1 MGRRMLAGAIP
12 ALLFLLAAW
21 PAPEATADQSELSP
35 GDVKRMAAR
44 IDALIAEALSAKG
57 LKPNPL
63 APEEVVARRTYLAVA
78 GRIPTGAELRDYL
91 RDPSTEKSYRL
102 VDALLASPAYA
113 SHNFNWWADL
123 LRTRGRLAQQTS
135 GEPYMHWLK
144 ESLARN
150 KPYDDMVRE
159 LLSAEGPAHKR
170 GNGATGYYMR
180 DRNMPED
187 NMSNTIR
194 VFLGSRVEC
203 AQCHNHPFD
212 KWTQKQYF
220 EMVAFTGGI
229 QYQQN
234 PRQDRRLLQLAEK
247 AREKWGRNGQRA
259 LFRTLQPVSIG
270 IYGAGTGAAQLPK
283 DYQYDNG
290 SPNELVEAT
299 PIFDPPVFLDVALP
313 AEAPTARRGRGR
325 RGNVRLPEID
335 SRRLFAEW
343 ITSPRNERFAT
354 VIANRMWKKLFG
366 RGLIEPVD
374 DMKDDTVASSP
385 ELMAHLRDLMVQLDF
400 DVKAFQRVLL
410 YTKTWRREACTPADG
425 PGNAADLRGPA
436 LQRMSAEQA
445 WDSLLTLVVDDL
457 DGKLQPALSMRAEF
471 VYRQYES
478 LADASDDEILE
489 QTGRL
494 VLRYTD
500 PEEFRKQQQAQR
512 TRQAAVRRQMQQ
524 EARELYQEYNRAR
537 RRKDEDAMLRIADQL
552 REKGLPVPGERRG
565 AGAGRGIR
573 DLARASDLP
582 SPAPDGHLLRE
593 LGQSE
598 RELIQESHT
607 DPTVPQILALL
618 NSFLEQRL
626 LMNRDAL
633 LMRDLADAGNGKS
646 RLDTA
651 FLAVLGRKPTATERR
666 DWEKDLS
673 RGGDKAVRDLVW
685 TLVNSHEFLFIQ

>member
-1 MGRRMLAGAIP
+1 MLAGGIP

-21 PAPEATADQSELSP
+21 PSGEAAADQTGL
-35 GDVKRMAAR
+35 DRAAVKRMAAR
-44 IDALIAEALSAKG
+44 IDALVAEALAEKG

-78 GRIPTGAELRDYL
+78 GRIPTGDELRAYKKA
-91 RDPSTEKSYRL
+91 SSSEKSYHL
-102 VDALLASPAYA
+102 VDGLLGSPAYV

-123 LRTRGRLAQQTS
+123 LRTRGRLAQRTS

-144 ESLARN
+144 QSLADN
-150 KPYDDMVRE
+150 KPYDEMVRE
-159 LLSAEGPAHKR
+159 LLTANGPVHER

-194 VFLGSRVEC
+194 IFLGSRVEC

-229 QYQQN
+229 QYQKN
-234 PRQDRRLLQLAEK
+234 VRQDPRMRRLGEQ

-259 LFRTLQPVSIG
+259 LFRTLQPAFIG
-270 IYGAGTGAAQLPK
+270 IYGSGTGAAQLPK
-283 DYQYDNG
+283 DYQYDNAE
-290 SPNELVEAT
+290 PNQLVEAN
-299 PIFDPPVFLDVALP
+299 PIFDPPVFVDVHLP
-313 AEAPTARRGRGR
+313 EQMPTQQARRGRNR
-325 RGNVRLPEID
+325 RVRMPEVD

-343 ITSPRNERFAT
+343 LTSKRNDRFAE

-374 DMKDDTVASSP
+374 DIKDDTEPSSRA
-385 ELMAHLRDLMVQLDF
+385 LLNHLRDLMVELDF
-400 DVKAFQRVLL
+400 DVKSFQRVLL
-410 YTKTWRREACTPADG
+410 YTKTWRRGACVPSNGTGD
-425 PGNAADLRGPA
+425 AADLRGPA
-436 LQRMSAEQA
+436 LRRMTAEQA

-457 DGKLQPALSMRAEF
+457 DETLQPAKSRRAEF
-471 VYRQYES
+471 VYRQYDELANES
-478 LADASDDEILE
+478 DEKIME
-489 QTGRL
+489 RTANL

-500 PEEFRKQQQAQR
+500 PEKFRQQQ
-512 TRQAAVRRQMQQ
+512 RQRRQRQNELRQKMRR
-524 EARELYQEYNRAR
+524 EARELIQRYNRAR
-537 RRKDEDAMLRIADQL
+537 RAGDEETMKELAQQL
-552 REKGLPVPGERRG
+552 REKGLPVPGEKRG
-565 AGAGRGIR
+565 PRAGRGIR

-598 RELIQESHT
+598 RELIQESHS
-607 DPTVPQILALL
+607 DPTVPQVLALL

-626 LMNRDAL
+626 LTNRAAI
-633 LMRDLADAGNGKS
+633 LMRDIKDARGAKS
-646 RLDTA
+646 KLDTA
-651 FLAVLGRKPTATERR
+651 FLGVLGRKPTASERR
-666 DWEKDLS
+666 DWERPLTK
-673 RGGDKAVRDLVW
+673 GGDQAVQDLVW